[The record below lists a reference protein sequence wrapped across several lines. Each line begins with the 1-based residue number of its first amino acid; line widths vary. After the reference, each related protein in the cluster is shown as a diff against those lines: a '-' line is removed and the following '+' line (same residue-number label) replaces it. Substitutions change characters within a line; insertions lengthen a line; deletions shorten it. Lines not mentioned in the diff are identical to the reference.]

1 MPREP
6 EPSLNERQFIL
17 QALEDNLRLDGRGFD
32 DARDVEITFGDA
44 YGSVDVQMGKTR
56 VLATISCSLS
66 PPSPPRPFDGI
77 FTLTTEFSPMATPTV
92 DPSRPSPPET
102 LLARLLDKTLR
113 RSAALDTE
121 SLCLLAGKS
130 VWAICCDLHI
140 LSHGG
145 GLLDACCVAA
155 LAGLLHFRRPEV
167 SVEGEKV
174 TIYSAEERAPVPLSL
189 LHLPFCVTFSIFGI
203 RSGEEE
209 AVLLDADRAEEG
221 VREGAVTVGVNRH
234 GEVCQIAKLGGREV
248 DALELLRCVGVA
260 EGRAKV
266 LDGIVRRRVGEEER
280 RRDGGRG
287 KVLSAENER

>member
-1 MPREP
+1 
-6 EPSLNERQFIL
+6 
-17 QALEDNLRLDGRGFD
+17 
-32 DARDVEITFGDA
+32 
-44 YGSVDVQMGKTR
+44 
-56 VLATISCSLS
+56 
-66 PPSPPRPFDGI
+66 
-77 FTLTTEFSPMATPTV
+77 MATPTV

-121 SLCLLAGKS
+121 SLCLLAGKT
-130 VWAICCDLHI
+130 VWAIRCDLHI

-167 SVEGEKV
+167 GVEGEKV
-174 TIYSAEERAPVPLSL
+174 TVYSAEERAPVPLSL

-203 RSGEEE
+203 RGGEEE
-209 AVLLDADRAEEG
+209 VVLLDADRAEEG
-221 VREGAVTVGVNRH
+221 VREGSVTVGVNRH

-266 LDGIVRRRVGEEER
+266 LDELVRRRVAEEEK

-287 KVLSAENER
+287 KVLSAQNER